1 MILLSKIYQNSSL
14 IQNQKIG
21 KQFKK
26 AHSFSSISN
35 VDYRNSIGVFGSVCM
50 FCFHYLSDGHTK
62 HKFFFVSFCLQVFFQ
77 VRTCGRV
84 HNTRKMVM
92 QKKGHS
98 HFTRQ
103 PYRGFSL
110 AYTMER
116 CTFPYWYIS
125 ISAATQSRT
134 QNIRISLYVL
144 AEQFT
149 QIVVPV
155 YHSSMNWFVVVFL
168 CGLQ

>member
-103 PYRGFSL
+103 PYRGFSCIHDGTL
-110 AYTMER
+110 HISVLVHKYISRNTIAYTE
-116 CTFPYWYIS
+116 Y
-125 ISAATQSRT
+125 
-134 QNIRISLYVL
+134 QN
-144 AEQFT
+144 FT
-149 QIVVPV
+149 
-155 YHSSMNWFVVVFL
+155 L
-168 CGLQ
+168 RAR

>member
-92 QKKGHS
+92 QKKAIHISLGNR
-98 HFTRQ
+98 T
-103 PYRGFSL
+103 GGSL

-116 CTFPYWYIS
+116 CTFPYWY

-155 YHSSMNWFVVVFL
+155 YNSSMNWFVVVFL